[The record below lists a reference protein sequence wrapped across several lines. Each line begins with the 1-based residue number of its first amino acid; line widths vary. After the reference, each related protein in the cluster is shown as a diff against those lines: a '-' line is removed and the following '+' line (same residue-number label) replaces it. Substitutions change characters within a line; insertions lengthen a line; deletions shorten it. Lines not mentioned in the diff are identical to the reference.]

1 MLSMKLDDINNAIFN
16 FNDIRETIKANGLQ
30 DTKRVHEGT
39 DNQDTIGDL
48 LDDLEIFLLNTY
60 NNTIWIGVRT
70 MSYVLAQLNFVKV
83 DDEGNEE
90 TDSKGNVITYVPKG
104 RWKELEYLCED
115 RDDDDF
121 EVEKT
126 DES

>member
-1 MLSMKLDDINNAIFN
+1 MKNQEEVKMKLDDINNAIFN

-60 NNTIWIGVRT
+60 NNTI
-70 MSYVLAQLNFVKV
+70 
-83 DDEGNEE
+83 
-90 TDSKGNVITYVPKG
+90 
-104 RWKELEYLCED
+104 
-115 RDDDDF
+115 
-121 EVEKT
+121 
-126 DES
+126 